1 MPFELDPVD
10 YYKRV
15 TAARNKTASE
25 EDLNN
30 DVSAFIPKFESGM
43 ARGYGQ
49 KFDQAGGLSSIMDQ
63 MDSGMNDSGGTAA
76 VMGGLVADQQME
88 MGLGQ
93 AALGAMADMEI
104 AEMQAD
110 IAEEN
115 RRSAAKQA
123 DKNRSAGTKN
133 AVIGAVGG
141 IGAAAIG
148 AAI

>member
-1 MPFELDPVD
+1 
-10 YYKRV
+10 
-15 TAARNKTASE
+15 
-25 EDLNN
+25 
-30 DVSAFIPKFESGM
+30 
-43 ARGYGQ
+43 
-49 KFDQAGGLSSIMDQ
+49 
-63 MDSGMNDSGGTAA
+63 
-76 VMGGLVADQQME
+76 MGGLVTDQQME